1 MDTPENTEQLVR
13 PGQIFVPRFALSLF
27 AGIAAFVVIGL
38 VVVMVMLSSN
48 RAISQKQADFATVQ
62 SASPQNIVTQQ
73 ANPASVT
80 SDQIAAICGGGGSST
95 GWSMSQSELGDNPQV
110 WSNVI
115 INDAVSTST
124 GGENNNQ
131 ANAQVGDNSPNAT
144 SRVGNTISQDTN
156 AITGSAQSVN

>member
-48 RAISQKQADFATVQ
+48 RATSQKQADLATVQ
-62 SASPQNIVTQQ
+62 SASPQNNITQQ
-73 ANPASVT
+73 ANPAAVT
-80 SDQIAAICGGGGSST
+80 SDQIAAICGGDGSTTSW
-95 GWSMSQSELGDNPQV
+95 GMDHSELGDNPQV

-144 SRVGNTISQDTN
+144 SRVGETIVQERN
-156 AITGSAQSVN
+156 